1 VVPYIVGW
9 TNMSFNKELG
19 KQVGWLIVFSFLLLS
34 SQSLYWQYGLSAVVV
49 IVLITTVFAAIKL
62 LGFHQHSKNQIIK
75 VINALA
81 NNDPTLGLTRS
92 DPLSEKLTQLRDQIQ
107 HSRLEAEVQAQYLQA
122 LLIHLDISIL
132 VVDDNDTILHKNPA
146 SERLLGHLTNS
157 ISPLAKLGE
166 LISQTNTSQRV
177 TLSWQNGEHSD
188 TLSVH
193 ISCCEIQGKS
203 LKVVSIQSIY
213 QALIA
218 KEQQAYKQLTRVLT
232 HEVANSITPLASLA
246 QTAVDL
252 LPDELIFT
260 DEEDK
265 EDLNE
270 ALTTLANRTSHLSS
284 FIKSFHKIA
293 SLPKPNLA
301 EVNLAELIASVL
313 SLFKGEMQ
321 KQNIKLTL
329 SVQSRALLM
338 ADGAQLEQA
347 LINIIKNAID
357 ALSKSEHKE
366 ISLKLYQTEKSTRQE
381 LLLDIED
388 SGPGIVDHVKEQIF
402 VPFFTTKNK
411 GSGIGLSLSR
421 QIMIHHGGD
430 LNYIDMK
437 NCGACFRLAFG
448 RF

>member
-1 VVPYIVGW
+1 
-9 TNMSFNKELG
+9 MSFNRELLM
-19 KQVGWLIVFSFLLLS
+19 QVSKLIVFSLLLLS
-34 SQSLYWQYGLSAVVV
+34 CQYLYLQQGFSAVV
-49 IVLITTVFAAIKL
+49 IILMLTTFLTALKL
-62 LGFHQHSKNQIIK
+62 LSFHQQSKKQIIQ

-81 NNDPTLGLTRS
+81 NNDPTLGLTHS
-92 DPLSEKLTQLRDQIQ
+92 DPLAEKLAQLRDKIQ
-107 HSRLEAEVQAQYLQA
+107 DSRLEAEVQAQYFQT

-132 VVDDNDTILHKNPA
+132 VVDDNDNILHKNPA
-146 SERLLGHLTNS
+146 SERLLGHLTDK

-177 TLSWQNGEHSD
+177 TLSWQHGEHSD

-246 QTAVDL
+246 ETALDL
-252 LPDELIFT
+252 LPEDLVFT
-260 DEEDK
+260 DNEDK
-265 EDLNE
+265 ADLTE
-270 ALTTLANRTSHLSS
+270 ALSTLANRSSHLSN
-284 FIKSFHKIA
+284 FIKSFHQITA
-293 SLPKPNLA
+293 LPKPNLI
-301 EVNLAELIASVL
+301 EVNLVDLIEGVL
-313 SLFKGEMQ
+313 NLFKGQIKAED
-321 KQNIKLTL
+321 IKLNWTAQTSSL
-329 SVQSRALLM
+329 VM

-347 LINIIKNAID
+347 IINILKNAIE
-357 ALSKSEHKE
+357 AISTSKQKD
-366 ISLKLYQTEKSTRQE
+366 ISITLYQSNQHARQQV
-381 LLLDIED
+381 LLDIED
-388 SGPGIVDHVKEQIF
+388 SGPGIAKHVKEQVF

-430 LNYIDMK
+430 LNYIDK
-437 NCGACFRLAFG
+437 DNSGACFRLAFG
-448 RF
+448 KF

>member
-1 VVPYIVGW
+1 
-9 TNMSFNKELG
+9 MSFNKEIF
-19 KQVGWLIVFSFLLLS
+19 KQVSWLVLFSLLLLS
-34 SQSLYWQYGLSAVVV
+34 GQYLFLKDGLSAVV
-49 IVLITTVFAAIKL
+49 IILLLTLLFSAIKL
-62 LGFHQHSKNQIIK
+62 LGFHQRSKNQIIQ

-81 NNDPTLGLTRS
+81 NNDPTLGLTQS
-92 DPLSEKLTQLRDQIQ
+92 DPLSEKLAQLRDQIQ
-107 HSRLEAEVQAQYLQA
+107 HNRLEAEIQAQYLQA
-122 LLIHLDISIL
+122 LLIHLDIAIL
-132 VVDDNDTILHKNPA
+132 VVDGNNNILHKNPA
-146 SERLLGHLTNS
+146 SERLLGHLTNNTGS
-157 ISPLAKLGE
+157 LGKLGE
-166 LISQTNTSQRV
+166 LIGDTMSSQRV
-177 TLSWQNGEHSD
+177 TLSWQHGEHSD

-246 QTAVDL
+246 QTAVSL
-252 LPDELIFT
+252 LPNELVFH
-260 DEEDK
+260 DSEDK

-270 ALTTLANRTSHLSS
+270 ALLTLANRTTQLSF
-284 FIKSFHKIA
+284 FIKSFHQIT
-293 SLPKPNLA
+293 SLPKPILA
-301 EVNLAELIASVL
+301 EINLAELVDNVL
-313 SLFKGEMQ
+313 SLFKSEMQ

-329 SVQSRALLM
+329 TMQSSALLM

-347 LINIIKNAID
+347 LINIIKNAIE
-357 ALSKSEHKE
+357 ALSKSERKE
-366 ISLKLYQTEKSTRQE
+366 INVKLYQTDNSTRQQ

-388 SGPGIVDHVKEQIF
+388 SGPGIVEHVKEQIF

-421 QIMIHHGGD
+421 QIMIQHGGD
-430 LNYIDMK
+430 LNYINK
-437 NCGACFRLAFG
+437 PNCGACFRFAFG

>member
-1 VVPYIVGW
+1 
-9 TNMSFNKELG
+9 MSFNNELL
-19 KQVGWLIVFSFLLLS
+19 KQVSWLVIFSLLLLS
-34 SQSLYWQYGLSAVVV
+34 SQFMYQQYGLSAVVV
-49 IVLITTVFAAIKL
+49 ILLITTLFAAIKVL
-62 LGFHQHSKNQIIK
+62 VFHQQSKNQIIK

-81 NNDPTLGLTRS
+81 NNDPSLGLTQS

-132 VVDDNDTILHKNPA
+132 VVDDNDNILHKNPA
-146 SERLLGHLTNS
+146 SERLLGHLTKS
-157 ISPLAKLGE
+157 IRPLAKLGE
-166 LISQTNTSQRV
+166 LISQTHTSARV
-177 TLSWQNGEHSD
+177 TLSWQHGEHSD

-252 LPDELIFT
+252 LPDELVFI
-260 DEEDK
+260 DSEDK
-265 EDLNE
+265 EDLTE
-270 ALTTLANRTSHLSS
+270 ALTTLANRTSHLSA

-293 SLPKPNLA
+293 SLPKPILA
-301 EVNLAELIASVL
+301 ELNLAELVASVL

-321 KQNIKLTL
+321 KQNIKLNL
-329 SVQSRALLM
+329 SIQSSALLM
-338 ADGAQLEQA
+338 ADSAQLEQA

-357 ALSKSEHKE
+357 ALSKSAHKE
-366 ISLKLYQTEKSTRQE
+366 ISLTLYQTDNSTRQE

-421 QIMIHHGGD
+421 QIMVQHGGD
-430 LNYIDMK
+430 LNYIDK
-437 NCGACFRLAFG
+437 QNCGACFRLAFG

>member
-1 VVPYIVGW
+1 MQG
-9 TNMSFNKELG
+9 SKL
-19 KQVGWLIVFSFLLLS
+19 LIFSLLLLS
-34 SQSLYWQYGLSAVVV
+34 CQYLYLQQGLSAVV
-49 IVLITTVFAAIKL
+49 IILILAAFLTAIKL
-62 LGFHQHSKNQIIK
+62 LSFHQQSKNKIVQ

-81 NNDPTLGLTRS
+81 NNDPTLGLTYS
-92 DPLSEKLTQLRDQIQ
+92 DPLSEKLAQLRDQIQ
-107 HSRLEAEVQAQYLQA
+107 HSRLEAEIQAQYLQT

-132 VVDDNDTILHKNPA
+132 VVDDNDNILHKNPA
-146 SERLLGHLTNS
+146 SERLLGLLTDN

-177 TLSWQNGEHSD
+177 TLSWQHGEHSD

-246 QTAVDL
+246 ETAIDL
-252 LPDELIFT
+252 LPDELVFI
-260 DEEDK
+260 DSEDK

-270 ALTTLANRTSHLSS
+270 ALSTLSKRTSHLSS
-284 FIKSFHKIA
+284 FIKSFHQIT
-293 SLPKPNLA
+293 SLPKPKLI
-301 EVNLAELIASVL
+301 EVNLDHLIEGVL
-313 SLFKGEMQ
+313 SLFKGQIKTE
-321 KQNIKLTL
+321 NIKMVFLVESSSL
-329 SVQSRALLM
+329 VV

-347 LINIIKNAID
+347 IINIIKNAIE
-357 ALSKSEHKE
+357 AISKSERKE
-366 ISLKLYQTEKSTRQE
+366 ITLRLYQTNQNSREQV
-381 LLLDIED
+381 LLDIED
-388 SGPGIVDHVKEQIF
+388 SGPGIAQHVIDQIF

-421 QIMIHHGGD
+421 QIMIQHGGD
-430 LNYIDMK
+430 LNYIDK
-437 NCGACFRLAFG
+437 ESSGACFRLTFG
-448 RF
+448 KF